1 MKPIFSDFFKILFNI
16 TLEYPVVVP
25 IFIFLR
31 FKNLA
36 VLVNP
41 FIKIVFF
48 CRSTSGS
55 EPDNIAFQVQTGGT
69 WRTGNDYNNRMISL
83 SGSNVQTYNGNGDNR
98 VRLDRYG
105 AETNFQGTATI
116 FNVQSTTHPKVF
128 EINYSQFNNSL
139 TDFYPV
145 RCSGGY
151 QGSDAAISGLR
162 FYTYASNGSLEMK
175 WAVYGQKC

>member
-1 MKPIFSDFFKILFNI
+1 MGSTYAD
-16 TLEYPVVVP
+16 YD
-25 IFIFLR
+25 
-31 FKNLA
+31 
-36 VLVNP
+36 